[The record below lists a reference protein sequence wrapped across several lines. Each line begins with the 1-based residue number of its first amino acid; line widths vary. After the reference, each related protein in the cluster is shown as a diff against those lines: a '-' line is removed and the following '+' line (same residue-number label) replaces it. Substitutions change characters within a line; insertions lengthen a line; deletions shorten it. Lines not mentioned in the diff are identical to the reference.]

1 MANNIYQDMRIA
13 KDECYTTSAE
23 SDKLVDFLLETEAVS
38 LDTKIWLPFD
48 TEFSRIYLSFK
59 AKGFK
64 NLIRTSLAEGLD
76 FYHYEPEEWD
86 IIISNPPFSG
96 RTQLLR
102 RLFGFGKPFIILQG
116 TQMFNNQFAINYL
129 CEYDGQISF
138 LLPRTRMKFMT
149 YNEEL
154 DIVQATKSGAAFYSF
169 WLCFK
174 ISRGGVFIQLEDSG
188 REKDIEKMD
197 LFGNIIVE
205 SHYDLFTMAEEND

>member
-174 ISRGGVFIQLEDSG
+174 ISRGGYLYNSKTADEKRTLKKWIYLE
-188 REKDIEKMD
+188 
-197 LFGNIIVE
+197 
-205 SHYDLFTMAEEND
+205 T

>member
-48 TEFSRIYLSFK
+48 TELSRIYLSFK

-149 YNEEL
+149 YDEDLN
-154 DIVQATKSGAAFYSF
+154 IIQTAKSGAAFYSF

-174 ISRGGVFIQLEDSG
+174 ISRGGCLYNSRTTDEKKKSKKWIYLE
-188 REKDIEKMD
+188 
-197 LFGNIIVE
+197 
-205 SHYDLFTMAEEND
+205 T